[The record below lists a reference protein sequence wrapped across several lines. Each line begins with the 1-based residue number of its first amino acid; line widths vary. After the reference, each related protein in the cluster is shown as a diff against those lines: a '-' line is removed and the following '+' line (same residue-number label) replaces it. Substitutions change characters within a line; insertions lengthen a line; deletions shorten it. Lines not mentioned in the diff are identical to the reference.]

1 MTKGKLF
8 AVALAALPLAGCL
21 TDQPPANVP
30 HAVAQLNPASGSD
43 VRGTVHFYELKKGVR
58 VVAEVTGLSP
68 GKHGFHIHDKG
79 DCSDPNANSAGPH
92 FNPGGLKH
100 GSPEGPE
107 RHVGDLG
114 NIIADASGK
123 GRYDRLDAALSFG
136 GTNGILG
143 RAVIIHAT
151 ADDLTSQPAGNA
163 GARIA
168 CGKIELK

>member
-8 AVALAALPLAGCL
+8 ALALATLPLTGCL
-21 TDQPPANVP
+21 TDQPPANVR
-30 HAVAQLNPASGSD
+30 HAVVQLNPASGSD
-43 VRGTVHFYELKKGVR
+43 VRGTVHFYELKKGMR
-58 VVAEVTGLSP
+58 VVAEVTGLTP

-79 DCSDPNANSAGPH
+79 DCSAPDATSAGPH

-100 GSPEGPE
+100 GGPETAE

-114 NIIADASGK
+114 NIIADAAGK
-123 GRYDRLDAALSFG
+123 GRYDRVDAALSFD

-143 RAVIIHAT
+143 RAVIVHAT
-151 ADDLTSQPAGNA
+151 VDDLTSQPAGNA